1 MNTYILSF
9 ATINI
14 VREDIAEV
22 IINEGIEMS
31 LAMVNEYHE
40 FLLSHLKSPFSL
52 LINKQHSYTYEYEAQ
67 KVLATLDEI
76 KALAVVVYTDL
87 SEIGQT
93 ALSVTLDSKVTTK
106 LEVFSN
112 RSEALSKLR
121 HIQDMISP
129 A

>member
-1 MNTYILSF
+1 MDSYTLSF

-31 LAMVNEYHE
+31 LAMVHEYHD

-52 LINKQHSYTYEYEAQ
+52 LINKQHAYTYEYEAQ
-67 KVLATLDEI
+67 KILASLDEI
-76 KALAVVVYTDL
+76 KALSVVVYTDL
-87 SEIGQT
+87 AEIGQS
-93 ALSVTLDSKVTTK
+93 ALSVTLDSKVTAK
-106 LEVFSN
+106 VEVFSN
-112 RSEALSKLR
+112 RPEALTRLIK
-121 HIQDMISP
+121 IQDMLLP